1 MQETVRLVS
10 LSLIGV
16 AGGGM
21 GRRGGGGETRKG
33 NMKLNRIVRGMD
45 QNLDVWLL

>member
-16 AGGGM
+16 AGGGV
-21 GRRGGGGETRKG
+21 GGGGTSKG
-33 NMKLNRIVRGMD
+33 NMTLNRIVRGMD
-45 QNLDVWLL
+45 QNLDVLLL

>member
-16 AGGGM
+16 AGGVM
-21 GRRGGGGETRKG
+21 GRGEERQAKVT
-33 NMKLNRIVRGMD
+33 
-45 QNLDVWLL
+45 